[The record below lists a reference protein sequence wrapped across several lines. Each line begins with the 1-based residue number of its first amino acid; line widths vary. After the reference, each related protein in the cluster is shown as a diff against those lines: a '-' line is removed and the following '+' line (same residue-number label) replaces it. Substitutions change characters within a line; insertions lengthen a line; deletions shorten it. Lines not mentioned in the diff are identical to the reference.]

1 MASNQ
6 CLRVCLWSGP
16 RNVSTALMYAFAQRS
31 DTQVVDEPLYGHYLK
46 ASGAPHPGAAEVIAA
61 MDTDG
66 ERVVRE
72 VFLGPCSKPVLFT
85 KNMPHQLINLDWAF
99 LQQTTNVILTRAPA
113 EMLPSYAKNVPNPT
127 LRDTSYDLQVE
138 LLDKATAWGQDV
150 PVLESRELLLDPAG
164 VLKALCRRIGLPF
177 EEQMLHW
184 PAGARPEDGIWAKY
198 WYDSIH
204 RSTGFAPYKPK
215 TSPFPADLKPLLAE
229 CQPYYDK
236 LAKYAIQKD

>member
-1 MASNQ
+1 
-6 CLRVCLWSGP
+6 
-16 RNVSTALMYAFAQRS
+16 MYAFAQRS
-31 DTQVVDEPLYGHYLK
+31 DTGVVDEPLYGHYLK

-72 VFLGPCSKPVLFT
+72 IFLAPCDKPVLFI
-85 KNMPHQLINLDWAF
+85 KNMPHHLINLDWAF
-99 LQQTTNVILTRAPA
+99 LQQTTNVILTRAPE
-113 EMLPSYAKNVPNPT
+113 EMLPSYAKNVPHPT

-138 LLDKATAWGQDV
+138 LLEKATAWGQDV

-164 VLKALCRRIGLPF
+164 VLKALCQRLSLPF

-184 PAGARPEDGIWAKY
+184 PAGARPEDGLWAKY
-198 WYDSIH
+198 WYDSVH
-204 RSTGFAPYKPK
+204 RSTGFAPYKAK
-215 TSPFPADLKPLLAE
+215 TSPFPEDLKPLLAE

-236 LAKYAIQKD
+236 LATYAIQKD